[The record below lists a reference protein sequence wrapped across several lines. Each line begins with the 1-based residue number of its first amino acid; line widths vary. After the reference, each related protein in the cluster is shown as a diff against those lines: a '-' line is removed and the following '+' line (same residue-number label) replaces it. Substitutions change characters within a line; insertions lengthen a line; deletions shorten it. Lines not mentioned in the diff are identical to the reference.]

1 MKILLT
7 FAVANEF
14 AAWRRQHDFR
24 QIAHEPFALY
34 VSEIA
39 GNAVRVVLTG
49 MGTAA
54 ATEATR
60 WALTSPA
67 DICISSGFAGA
78 LNSDFAVG
86 AVIAGR
92 VVLRAERELAVASDH
107 HLLAV
112 AQEAGA
118 RQVERFLTSEH
129 LIADA
134 AQKVAL
140 AGEAD
145 AVEMESFVILA
156 EAARH
161 GVRAAAV
168 RSVSDTAGCSLP
180 YDFDQALDPRGQI
193 RMSALLRQVIRQPQR
208 LPALLGFARDC
219 RFAARQLA
227 DFLDHY
233 LQLLS
238 ARLDLSQSEMVAAT

>member
-1 MKILLT
+1 MKILVT
-7 FAVANEF
+7 FAVATEF

-24 QIAHEPFALY
+24 QIAHEPFALF
-34 VSEIA
+34 VSEVA

-78 LNSDFAVG
+78 LNSEFDVG
-86 AVIAGR
+86 TVVAGR
-92 VVLRAERELAVASDH
+92 LILRAERELAVASDH

-118 RQVERFLTSEH
+118 RQVNRFLTSEH

-161 GVRAAAV
+161 GVRAAAI
-168 RSVSDTAGCSLP
+168 RSISDTAACSLP
-180 YDFDQALDPRGQI
+180 YDFDLARDPRGQI
-193 RMSALLRQVIRQPQR
+193 RVSAT
-208 LPALLGFARDC
+208 
-219 RFAARQLA
+219 
-227 DFLDHY
+227 
-233 LQLLS
+233 LQ
-238 ARLDLSQSEMVAAT
+238 

>member
-1 MKILLT
+1 MKILVT
-7 FAVANEF
+7 FAVASEF

-24 QIAHEPFALY
+24 QVAHEPFALY

-39 GNAVRVVLTG
+39 GNAVRALVTG

-54 ATEATR
+54 ATDATR
-60 WALTSPA
+60 WALASPA

-78 LNSDFAVG
+78 LNPELQVG
-86 AVIAGR
+86 TVLAGR

-107 HLLAV
+107 QLVAV
-112 AQEAGA
+112 AEDAGA
-118 RQVERFLTSEH
+118 RQVNRFLTSEH

-134 AQKVAL
+134 AQKIAL

-161 GVRAAAV
+161 GVRAAAI
-168 RSVSDTAGCSLP
+168 RSVSDAASYSLP
-180 YDFDQALDPRGQI
+180 YDFDQARDARGQI
-193 RMSALLRQVIRQPQR
+193 SLSALASQIIRQPQC
-208 LPALLGFARDC
+208 LPALLRFARDC
-219 RFAARQLA
+219 RFAGRQLA

>member
-1 MKILLT
+1 MKILVT
-7 FAVANEF
+7 FAVASEF

-24 QIAHEPFALY
+24 QVANEPFALY

-39 GNAVRVVLTG
+39 GNAVRALLTG
-49 MGTAA
+49 MGTASA
-54 ATEATR
+54 SEATR

-67 DICISSGFAGA
+67 DICISSGFAGG
-78 LNSDFAVG
+78 LNSELGVG
-86 AVIAGR
+86 TVLAGR
-92 VVLRAERELAVASDH
+92 LVLRAERELAVASDH
-107 HLLAV
+107 QLLAV
-112 AQEAGA
+112 AQDAGA
-118 RQVERFLTSEH
+118 RQVDRFLTSEH

-161 GVRAAAV
+161 GVRAAAI
-168 RSVSDTAGCSLP
+168 RSVSDTAACSLP
-180 YDFDQALDPRGQI
+180 YDFDQARDARGQI
-193 RMSALLRQVIRQPQR
+193 RLGALLSQMMRQPQR
-208 LPALLGFARDC
+208 LPALLRFARDC

-227 DFLDHY
+227 DFLDNY

>member
-1 MKILLT
+1 MKILVT

-24 QIAHEPFALY
+24 QVAHEPFALY
-34 VSEIA
+34 VAEIG
-39 GNAVRVVLTG
+39 GNTVRALLTG

-60 WALTSPA
+60 WALASPA

-78 LNSDFAVG
+78 LNPELAVG
-86 AVIAGR
+86 AVLAGR
-92 VVLRAERELAVASDH
+92 LILRAERELAVASDH
-107 HLLAV
+107 QLLAV

-118 RQVERFLTSEH
+118 RQVSRFLTSEH

-161 GVRAAAV
+161 GVRAAAI
-168 RSVSDTAGCSLP
+168 RSVSDSASYSLP
-180 YDFDQALDPRGQI
+180 YDFDQARDARGQI
-193 RMSALLRQVIRQPQR
+193 KIGALMNQVMHQPQR
-208 LPALLGFARDC
+208 LPALLRFARDC
-219 RFAARQLA
+219 RFAARELA
-227 DFLDHY
+227 DFLDRY
-233 LQLLS
+233 LRLLT
-238 ARLDLSQSEMVAAT
+238 ARLDLSQSEMLAAT

>member
-1 MKILLT
+1 MKILVT
-7 FAVANEF
+7 FAVATEF

-24 QIAHEPFALY
+24 QVAHEPFGLY

-39 GNAVRVVLTG
+39 GNPVRVVLTG

-54 ATEATR
+54 ATQATR

-78 LNSDFAVG
+78 LNPELGVG
-86 AVIAGR
+86 TVVGGR
-92 VVLRAERELAVASDH
+92 VILRAERELAVASDH
-107 HLLAV
+107 QLIAV
-112 AQEAGA
+112 AQDAGA
-118 RQVERFLTSEH
+118 RQVDRFLTSEH

-134 AQKVAL
+134 AQKIAL

-161 GVRAAAV
+161 GVRATAI
-168 RSVSDTAGCSLP
+168 RSISDMASYSLP
-180 YDFDQALDPRGQI
+180 YDFDQARDARGQMRLSVLMGQI
-193 RMSALLRQVIRQPQR
+193 IRQPQH
-208 LPALLGFARDC
+208 LPALLRFARDC

-227 DFLDHY
+227 DFLDRY

-238 ARLDLSQSEMVAAT
+238 ARFDLSQSEMVVAT